1 MRVQRPSTLAELLRR
16 LAWNGPLLTS
26 SDEREHR
33 SAMARAA
40 VYLYVAG
47 ATVGALTLL
56 FPSSGR
62 NQAAVAAASAAAYL
76 LAGLHLAAFDRLPF
90 WAFQA
95 SGACASALVTAAA
108 HFGGETGSAY
118 RPLYLCVVFYAVFFY
133 DLRAACVQL
142 ALVAAGYAFLVS
154 FPGDHGPA
162 PAAALIA
169 FATVA
174 IAAVIVF
181 VLKRR
186 LRGLV
191 DGLAGSERRYRN
203 LVEQLPLVTYARG
216 LDVLESNSYASP
228 QVEDLLGYPVKEWE
242 TQPGLLS
249 RVIHPDERERVIAE
263 FQALRETGE
272 PFSGEYR
279 CVRADGR
286 IVWVQDGTVLVRDE
300 EGRPSHVQG
309 YLLDI
314 TQAKAAE
321 AALRMSEQRF
331 RALVADVPGAIFRCE
346 NTPDWTM
353 EFVSDA
359 IEEITGYPASDFIA
373 NRVRTYGSI
382 IHGDDNAD
390 LDPELAAGRPY
401 EVEYR
406 IVHADG
412 SPRWVFERGQGA
424 RDEHGNLWLEGVIF
438 DITERKQA
446 EARLAETE
454 RRNRAL
460 VEQLPLITYI
470 AALDELSSMQYVSPQ
485 IEQILGYSVRDWLD
499 DPEMW
504 VRLLHPDDRDRVL
517 ELHRTL
523 PIDQEFDCEYRL
535 IAKDGRAVWLRD
547 RSVTIYDDAG
557 NPLHSQGYVVDI
569 TEAKRAQEEI
579 VRAKEFS
586 ETLIRT
592 ANVMVV
598 GLDLD
603 GRVTL
608 FNEAAEHVT
617 GYTFEELRGH
627 PWFELVAG
635 GDRDRA
641 DAAETDESPILT
653 KSGEERFVS
662 WRNSEVHE
670 NGRITGTIS
679 FGIDLT
685 EQKGLEDQLRHSQK
699 MEAVGRL
706 AGGIAHDFN
715 NLLMAIS
722 GYSDFALANLE
733 PGGAAAA
740 DIEEISKAAD
750 RAASLTRQLLAFS
763 RRQVLQPKVLSLNE
777 VIGDLEGM
785 LRRLIG
791 ENIRLRVTLDAGLR
805 AVRVDRGQIE
815 QVLMNL
821 TLNARDAMPN
831 GGDLLLTTKN
841 VEVSGARAEATLDLE
856 PGSYTT
862 LVVSDT
868 GHGMDVETRS
878 RAFEPFFTTKKA
890 GEGTGLGLATVYGIV
905 KQSGGSIRL
914 DSVPGKGAVFTLYF
928 PTALQAEQPST
939 PALAP
944 PDHAN
949 GSETIL
955 LVEDEDVVRDLV
967 RKMLEQGGYTILEAR
982 DGKEALALSKV
993 HVPGID
999 LLLTDVV
1006 MPGMNGREL
1015 AERIWFTRPETRVLY
1030 MSGYTDLR
1038 VFDPEILDPGSAFLH
1053 KPFTYAELAGKVRE
1067 VLDAPRPELAA

>member
-1 MRVQRPSTLAELLRR
+1 
-16 LAWNGPLLTS
+16 
-26 SDEREHR
+26 
-33 SAMARAA
+33 MARAA
-40 VYLYVAG
+40 VYLYLAG
-47 ATVGALTLL
+47 ATLGALTLL

-62 NQAAVAAASAAAYL
+62 NATAVAATSVAAYL
-76 LAGLHLAAFDRLPF
+76 LAGLHLIAFERLPF

-95 SGACASALVTAAA
+95 SGACATALITAAV
-108 HFGGETGSAY
+108 HFGGETGGAY

-133 DLRAACVQL
+133 DVRAASIQL
-142 ALVAAGYAFLVS
+142 GLIAAGYAYLVT
-154 FPGDHGPA
+154 FPGVHGPA
-162 PAAALIA
+162 PVHALVA
-169 FATVA
+169 VAMLA
-174 IAAVIVF
+174 IAGVIVF

-186 LRGLV
+186 LRALGG
-191 DGLAGSERRYRN
+191 GLASSERQYRD
-203 LVEQLPLVTYARG
+203 LVEQLPLVTYVRG
-216 LDVLESNSYASP
+216 LEVLESNSYASP
-228 QVEDLLGYPVKEWE
+228 QVEDLLGYSVEQWE
-242 TQPGLLS
+242 TEPGLLS
-249 RVIHPDERERVIAE
+249 RVIHPDDRERVIAE
-263 FQALRETGE
+263 FEALRKTGE
-272 PFSGEYR
+272 PFCGEYR
-279 CVRADGR
+279 CVRPDGR
-286 IVWVQDGTVLVRDE
+286 VVWVRDSTVPVRDE
-300 EGRPSHVQG
+300 SGRPSHVQG

-314 TQAKAAE
+314 DQAKAAE

-331 RALVADVPGAIFRCE
+331 RALVANVPGAIFRCE
-346 NTPDWTM
+346 NEPEWTM

-359 IEEITGYPASDFIA
+359 IEEITGYPASDFVG
-373 NRVRTYGSI
+373 NRARPYGSI
-382 IHGDDNAD
+382 IHRDDSAG

-412 SPRWVFERGQGA
+412 SLRWVFERGQGVP
-424 RDEHGNLWLEGVIF
+424 DERGKLWLEGVIF

-446 EARLAETE
+446 EERLTKTE
-454 RRNRAL
+454 RRNRTL
-460 VEQLPLITYI
+460 VEQLPLITYV
-470 AALDELSSMQYVSPQ
+470 AALDDVSSAIYMSPQ
-485 IEQILGYSVRDWLD
+485 CEQILGYPVQEWLD
-499 DPEMW
+499 DPDMW
-504 VRLLHPDDRDRVL
+504 ARLLHPEDRDRTL
-517 ELHRTL
+517 EAHRRTL
-523 PIDQEFDCEYRL
+523 PTGEGFDCEYRL
-535 IAKDGRAVWLRD
+535 IAKDGRAVWFRD
-547 RSVTIYDDAG
+547 RSGTIYDDAG
-557 NPLHSQGYVVDI
+557 APLHSHGYMLDI

-608 FNEAAEHVT
+608 FNEAAEQVT
-617 GYTFEELRGH
+617 GYSFEELCGRS
-627 PWFELVAG
+627 WFELVVPG
-635 GDRDRA
+635 ERDRA
-641 DAAETDESPILT
+641 AEAETDESPILT

-662 WRNSEVHE
+662 WRNSEVRE
-670 NGRITGTIS
+670 NGRVTGTIS
-679 FGIDLT
+679 FGIDIT
-685 EQKGLEDQLRHSQK
+685 ERKGLEDQLRQSQK

-715 NLLMAIS
+715 NLLTAIS
-722 GYSDFALANLE
+722 GYSDFALANVE

-740 DIEEISKAAD
+740 DIGEISKAAG
-750 RAASLTRQLLAFS
+750 RASSLTRQLLAFS

-777 VIGDLEGM
+777 VVGDLEGM

-791 ENIRLRVTLDAGLR
+791 ENVRLKVTLDPGLD

-821 TLNARDAMPN
+821 TLNARDAMPD
-831 GGDLLLTTKN
+831 GGDLLLTTKS
-841 VEVSGARAEATLDLE
+841 VEVSGARAEATLDLQ
-856 PGSYTT
+856 PGSYAT

-868 GHGMDVETRS
+868 GHGMDSETRS
-878 RAFEPFFTTKKA
+878 RAFEPFFTTKKP

-914 DSVPGKGAVFTLYF
+914 DSMPGKGAVFTLYF
-928 PTALQAEQPST
+928 PKAWQGEQHK
-939 PALAP
+939 AP
-944 PDHAN
+944 VLVAPDHAN

-967 RKMLEQGGYTILEAR
+967 RKMLEQGGYTILEAC
-982 DGKEALALSKV
+982 DGREALTLSKE
-993 HVPGID
+993 HVAGID

-1038 VFDPEILDPGSAFLH
+1038 VFDPEVLDPGSAFLH

-1067 VLDAPRPELAA
+1067 ILDAPSPEMAA